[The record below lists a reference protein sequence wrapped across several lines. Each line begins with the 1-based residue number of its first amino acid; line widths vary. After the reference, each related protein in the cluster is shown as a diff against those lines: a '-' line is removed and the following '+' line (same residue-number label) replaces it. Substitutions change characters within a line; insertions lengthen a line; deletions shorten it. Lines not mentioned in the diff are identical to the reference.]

1 MNMIAA
7 SPVFMT
13 EEILAETS
21 WSMADGQTWKTQ
33 HGDVVHKAF
42 SLIMKPEVGDTVLVA
57 RSKEKGLI
65 LSILERGNVSQ
76 CDYDFQGGSSRLIA
90 NSLILESKKSLE
102 LFSHREI
109 GVSAPSGNITMTSR
123 NLVLTA
129 LDTLSNSA
137 RVLTQNVNEYLHKAL
152 GVSIFSSK
160 NHYASASDTMKL
172 DAERIDLG

>member
-7 SPVFMT
+7 SPVFIT
-13 EEILAETS
+13 EEILAEVS
-21 WSMADGQTWKTQ
+21 GSMGGGQTWKTRR
-33 HGDVVHKAF
+33 GEVVQEAF
-42 SLIMKPEVGDTVLVA
+42 SLIMKPEVGDAVLVA
-57 RSKEKGLI
+57 RSKGKGHI
-65 LSILERGNVSQ
+65 LSILERENVGQ
-76 CDYDFQGGSSRLIA
+76 CDYDFHGDSSRLVA
-90 NSLILESKKSLE
+90 DSFTLESKKSLE

-129 LDTLSNSA
+129 LDTLSTSA

-152 GVSIFSSK
+152 GISIFSSK